1 MFILQHFQSSDIC
14 DICVFISQYYQSFDF
29 GWYLSVTVYLTV
41 LSVFWFIWCLCVY
54 LTAGALDGRQL
65 AQLQILYKAR
75 GNKLEEMTKDFDQY
89 KAETSREIRILKH
102 QISLA
107 KGKNTRYY

>member
-1 MFILQHFQSSDIC
+1 MISECNCLPYSSIC
-14 DICVFISQYYQSFDF
+14 TLIDLYS
-29 GWYLSVTVYLTV
+29 
-41 LSVFWFIWCLCVY
+41 Y

-107 KGKNTRYY
+107 KGKNTRYH